1 MRGKSLNDLQNLI
14 KIFQQLL
21 TGEMCC
27 FDTAAADQW
36 KHGHEGWKK
45 KCCNNP
51 TGSPVI
57 RPTGDLDDRE
67 IKKVGETDDMTVCFS
82 F

>member
-67 IKKVGETDDMTVCFS
+67 IKKVG
-82 F
+82 